1 MTTDT
6 PRVRVS
12 RRFDASAERVF
23 DAWLDPE
30 KAGKFLFATPTGT
43 MVRAEI
49 DPRVGGTFCFVDRR
63 DGEDVAHTGTYLEID
78 RPRRLV
84 FSFAVPKYSAATT
97 RVIVEIVP
105 REAGCELTLTHEG
118 VLPEYRDR
126 TVSGWTNILEQLAA
140 AVTGAAGSGAAAS
153 APAASEPPAT
163 CGAGLAAHAPLP
175 ETAGALFDALARML
189 DAHQEALDLT
199 DEQARPEHHA
209 YLTLVHEFR
218 ATAMQLESI
227 ARRMR
232 GYASLPMGRHDM
244 ELMAGARFRDTF
256 ERYVAA
262 ERALAT
268 LLASTVSEHDAM
280 LTAMRET
287 AR

>member
-126 TVSGWTNILEQLAA
+126 TRRGV
-140 AVTGAAGSGAAAS
+140 
-153 APAASEPPAT
+153 
-163 CGAGLAAHAPLP
+163 
-175 ETAGALFDALARML
+175 
-189 DAHQEALDLT
+189 
-199 DEQARPEHHA
+199 
-209 YLTLVHEFR
+209 
-218 ATAMQLESI
+218 
-227 ARRMR
+227 ARRRVLRRRANRRRRAGPALPLTRRCRRRRARCSMR
-232 GYASLPMGRHDM
+232 SPGCSTLIRRRSTSPTSRHVRNIM
-244 ELMAGARFRDTF
+244 PT
-256 ERYVAA
+256 
-262 ERALAT
+262 
-268 LLASTVSEHDAM
+268 
-280 LTAMRET
+280 
-287 AR
+287 